1 MTTKTYASLN
11 DYKAEYGS
19 GNLGNDEIM
28 RNIKRAQREIED
40 LCFGRIQAAG
50 FDNLSDFQKS
60 RIKAAVI
67 VQAKYLSDYK
77 DAIDAPI
84 SSFTVGSVSVSAGS
98 GGSNGGTIPKVSQR
112 AIDLVE
118 GSGLRWRKL

>member
-1 MTTKTYASLN
+1 METKTYASLN
-11 DYKAEYGS
+11 DYKTEYGS
-19 GNLGNDEIM
+19 GDLGNDEIM

-60 RIKAAVI
+60 RIKSAVV

-84 SSFTVGSVSVSAGS
+84 SSFSVGSVSVNS
-98 GGSNGGTIPKVSQR
+98 GGNGTIPKVSQR
-112 AIDLVE
+112 AIDLIE